1 MSDVIAYIDGFNL
14 YNGLKDGYQRKY
26 LWLDLEQ
33 MCRSLLLSGQTLTRV
48 NYFTAAVRDR
58 PDSLRRQQKFWNALD
73 VQCPLVHVHAGRF
86 QKKRLNCRACGATW
100 TSYEEKET
108 DVGIAVALVEDASQ
122 HAFDTA
128 LIVSADSDLCPAVR
142 AVRRLHP
149 TSTVVA
155 AFPPKRTS
163 GDLSSVVDA
172 HFTIAERKLSPNL
185 LPTQVHGA
193 RQTFGRPGSWY

>member
-1 MSDVIAYIDGFNL
+1 MSSVIAYIDGFNL
-14 YNGLKDGYQRKY
+14 YNGLRDGYGRRY
-26 LWLDLEQ
+26 LWLDLEV
-33 MCRSLLLSGQTLTRV
+33 MCRRLLNPGQMLTRV

-86 QKKRLNCRACGATW
+86 QKKQFKCRSCGVGW

-108 DVGIAVALVEDASQ
+108 DVAIAVALVEDASQ
-122 HAFDTA
+122 HAFDMA

-149 TSTVVA
+149 ASSVVA
-155 AFPPKRTS
+155 AFPPRRTS
-163 GDLSSVVDA
+163 GDLAAVVDA
-172 HFTIAERKLSPNL
+172 HFTIAERKLSASL
-185 LPTQVHGA
+185 LPNQVHGNK
-193 RQTFGRPGSWY
+193 QIFGRPGAWS